1 MAYDPD
7 QPDAGY
13 RRILTQ
19 MLEDSMAKIRQ
30 LILHPPGGSPA
41 AITWNRQRAQILLAQ
56 IQKELQQLRRGVA
69 RWSADTLRR
78 TILAG
83 WRAGQRQLEALAWKD
98 RSLDP
103 TLNASFSGFNADTLR
118 TLAND
123 TYRDLERAIDQTERR
138 LQGTLYQMA
147 DNGLT
152 AKEVN
157 QIIAGGV
164 IEGKPRQVIAGLR
177 DQLRAIHGREL
188 TINGRSYDTK
198 SYGQMVANTRLRE
211 AAVLGRHARLQKDDV
226 LHVVI
231 IGNST
236 QWPCT
241 AYLGKI
247 YYIGSGSD
255 PAGYPSIDSI
265 DGPPFHPNCSKS
277 TAPIVLQLASK
288 EQLQTGQPDETSRQM
303 AQVGVNST
311 AGRRLMQAD
320 NVQGAASERQR
331 TIVRSITRQQQ
342 NAPKGAPPKE
352 RS

>member
-13 RRILTQ
+13 RRTLVQ
-19 MLEDSMAKIRQ
+19 MLESRLAKIRQ
-30 LILHPPGGSPA
+30 MILHPPGASA
-41 AITWNRQRAQILLAQ
+41 AAVEWNRHRAQILLAQ
-56 IQKELQQLRRGVA
+56 IQKELSQLRQDVA
-69 RWSADTLRR
+69 TWSADTLRR
-78 TILAG
+78 TIQAG
-83 WRAGQRQLEALAWKD
+83 WQAGQRQLEALAWKD

-103 TLNASFSGFNADTLR
+103 TFNASFAGFNPDTIR

-123 TYRDLERAIDQTERR
+123 TYRDLERAIDQTQRR
-138 LQGTLYQMA
+138 LQGTLYKMA

-152 AKEVN
+152 AAQVN

-177 DQLRAIHGREL
+177 DELRAIHGQEL
-188 TINGRSYDTK
+188 TINGRNYDTK
-198 SYGQMVANTRLRE
+198 VYGQMVANTRLRE

-241 AYLGKI
+241 AYLGHI
-247 YYIGSGSD
+247 YYLGDGSD
-255 PAGYPSIDSI
+255 PAGYPNLDTL

-288 EQLQTGQPDETSRQM
+288 EQLQTGKPDEASRQM

-320 NVQGAASERQR
+320 NVQGAARQRQR

-342 NAPKGAPPKE
+342 NAPKGAPPKK
-352 RS
+352 S